1 MAEERGRKMDLQ
13 GIAYFCDMALLD
25 TKRENAAPVLLQT
38 TTWLTHCEKLLL
50 LLLLSEKE
58 TVL

>member
-1 MAEERGRKMDLQ
+1 MGLQ

-25 TKRENAAPVLLQT
+25 TKRENAASVLLQT

>member
-1 MAEERGRKMDLQ
+1 MDLQ